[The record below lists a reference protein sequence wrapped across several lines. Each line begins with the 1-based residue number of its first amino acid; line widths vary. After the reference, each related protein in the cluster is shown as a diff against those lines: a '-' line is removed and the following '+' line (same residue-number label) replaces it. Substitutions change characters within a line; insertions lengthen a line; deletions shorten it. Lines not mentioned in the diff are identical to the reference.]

1 MMKMRDVAKRANV
14 SPATV
19 SRVLRQPDLVSKE
32 TKEKV
37 MRVINEL
44 NYKPHMIASQF
55 RTRETKT
62 ILVVVP
68 DITRPFFS
76 EVLRGIEHTALQ
88 NGYQVILGDTENQV
102 EREREYIELLYRKQ
116 ADGAV
121 LLTARM
127 DRDSLE
133 ELSSQFPIVLACEY
147 MDGLDI
153 PTVSI
158 DNISSARKITEHLI
172 NVGHRK
178 IAHICGPMDIIL
190 SRDRLRGYKQA
201 MMGHDLLIDPSW
213 VQEGDDGLDSGYNQ
227 MVKLLALEDR
237 PTAVFVFN
245 DEMALGSIKAVKDHG
260 LRVPEDIAIVGFDNL
275 RMASLF
281 TPYMT
286 TIDQPKYE
294 IGQKATDL
302 LLTLLKGGS
311 IDRKKFVMKD
321 ELIIRESCG
330 FYQKEQLFGA
340 TEGV

>member
-1 MMKMRDVAKRANV
+1 MQMRDVAKRANV

-19 SRVLRQPDLVSKE
+19 SRVLRQPDLVKKE

-37 MRVINEL
+37 IQIINEL
-44 NYKPHMIASQF
+44 NYKPNMIASQF

-88 NGYQVILGDTENQV
+88 NGYQVILGDTENRI
-102 EREREYIELLYRKQ
+102 EREKEYIELLYRKQ
-116 ADGAV
+116 AEGAV

-127 DRDSLE
+127 DRDSLK
-133 ELSSQFPIVLACEY
+133 ELSSQFPVVLACEY

-158 DNISSARKITEHLI
+158 DNISSARKVTEHLI

-178 IAHICGPMDIIL
+178 IAHISKGTDVIL
-190 SRDRLRGYKQA
+190 GKDRQRGYQQA
-201 MMGHDLLIDPSW
+201 MMSHDLPINPSW
-213 VQEGDDGLDSGYNQ
+213 VQEGDYDIDSGYKQ

-275 RMASLF
+275 PMASF
-281 TPYMT
+281 FSPYMT

-294 IGQKATDL
+294 IGQKAADL
-302 LLTLLKGGS
+302 LLRLLKG
-311 IDRKKFVMKD
+311 IFIKRKKIVMKD

-330 FYQKEQLFGA
+330 FYQKEQLFGEA
-340 TEGV
+340 EKV